1 MYNGGGILD
10 YNKIIFISKDD
21 TNRGPLA
28 AAILGKRME
37 GEDIVIESRGTVVLF
52 PEPMNPKTVAI
63 AASRGI
69 DLSQYTATQLSN
81 EDFGKDVLALVFD
94 EGDKQ
99 TIYDEYRDA
108 INVYTFKEFINE
120 QGSVID
126 SYGGE
131 LADYGKVFEELDQLT
146 YKLVSKIKYDI
157 S

>member
-1 MYNGGGILD
+1 MD

>member
-1 MYNGGGILD
+1 M
-10 YNKIIFISKDD
+10 SKDD
-21 TNRGPLA
+21 TSRGPLA
-28 AAILGKRME
+28 AGILRKRME
-37 GEDIVIESRGTVVLF
+37 GEDITIESRGTVVLF

-63 AASRGI
+63 AASRNI
-69 DLSQYTATQLSN
+69 DLSDYTATQLQN

-99 TIYDEYRDA
+99 VIYDEFKDA
-108 INVYTFKEFINE
+108 VNVYTFKEFINE

-126 SYGGE
+126 PYGGE

-146 YKLVSKIKYDI
+146 YKLVSKIRYDI